1 VLKENLSNIIKYIIT
16 IITFMEILQLLF
28 SDEFSLNEVMLF
40 NVPVN
45 SIKDYTYSATSVT
58 VKATYTSKIP
68 SVLR

>member
-1 VLKENLSNIIKYIIT
+1 MLKENLSNIIKYIIT